1 MNKKF
6 ENQNIALLLLAI
18 FSGGTL
24 AFLVLDNMLVNLS
37 FSLHQNT
44 FLDTYAIILSN
55 ASASVLPIW
64 FGALFVGSGFLT
76 FSKRLRK
83 FFGGEKRLYCHSA
96 ILFFTSALITTWLMF
111 VSAFPFLQ
119 EKFGD
124 DTTTIP
130 LLSILILQI
139 YIFIL
144 SVGELLRRKFAK

>member
-18 FSGGTL
+18 FYGGTL
-24 AFLVLDNMLVNLS
+24 AFSVLDNILMNLS

-44 FLDTYAIILSN
+44 SLYTYAIIFS
-55 ASASVLPIW
+55 SASSLVLPIW
-64 FGALFVGSGFLT
+64 FGALFVGSGILT

-83 FFGGEKRLYCHSA
+83 FFGGEKRLYCHST

-124 DTTTIP
+124 GATIIT
-130 LLSILILQI
+130 LLSILIPQL

>member
-18 FSGGTL
+18 LSGGALAIIISHITL
-24 AFLVLDNMLVNLS
+24 NNFWFSLYGDNNFTSYAILSSSIPTLVLP
-37 FSLHQNT
+37 
-44 FLDTYAIILSN
+44 AWI
-55 ASASVLPIW
+55 
-64 FGALFVGSGFLT
+64 GALFIGSGILT
-76 FSKRLRK
+76 FSKKLRE
-83 FFGGEKRLYCHSA
+83 FFGGEKRLYCHST
-96 ILFFTSALITTWLMF
+96 ILFFASALITTWLMF

-124 DTTTIP
+124 GATTIP

-144 SVGELLRRKFAK
+144 SVGELLRRKFEK